1 MREYGARNHISS
13 FSDVCGLEDARFSRR
28 QAFKLYATTSTY
40 IITSS
45 RHTRSGAQDRE
56 LEKTLCDNCVTLI
69 PDSCETRSNQPPL
82 LSTTCGTSSTYEKQ
96 GPAMPRCVPI
106 KTIKTVNTSIEQTSS
121 TEAILLQYQ
130 YTTAQQYSI
139 LLLYYYYS
147 QSVDDYYCCCS
158 TTLAPK

>member
-82 LSTTCGTSSTYEKQ
+82 LSTTCSTSSTYEKQ
-96 GPAMPRCVPI
+96 GPRSACDAAMRSNQNNKNSQYEYRADKQYRSHTTVVPVYNS
-106 KTIKTVNTSIEQTSS
+106 TVV
-121 TEAILLQYQ
+121 Q
-130 YTTAQQYSI
+130 YTTTI
-139 LLLYYYYS
+139 LLL
-147 QSVDDYYCCCS
+147 QSVCRR
-158 TTLAPK
+158 LLLLL